1 MLALVVQSAWRRVW
15 SVLQPPSGRG
25 ARRVVAGIMI
35 IMGLGRLGLYAT
47 NPLAMTL
54 TPEEYGLLLVSL
66 GALLYI
72 NGRFRLHVGG
82 RIMAAL
88 GAILMFGMAWDVG
101 KLGVTALLEAWM
113 ALILLRE
120 TFTSHDC

>member
-1 MLALVVQSAWRRVW
+1 MRAVW
-15 SVLQPPSGRG
+15 QRIWHVIRPPSGRG
-25 ARRVVAGIMI
+25 ARRGVAGIML

-72 NGRFRLHVGG
+72 NGRFRLSIGG
-82 RIMAAL
+82 RIAAGL
-88 GAILMFGMAWDVG
+88 GAMLMFGMAWDVG